1 MSRPAIY
8 FIGAGGIGMSALVR
22 YFLAKDYLVAGY
34 DKTPTALT
42 DALIKEGAAIHFEDN
57 VDLIPEYCKDKANT
71 LVVRTPAVPLS
82 HAELSWFHS
91 QDFKIL
97 KRAQLLG
104 EITKMSR
111 GLCVAGTHG
120 KTTTSTMLAHILK
133 ESHVDCNAFLGGI
146 VKNYSSNLLLSD
158 HSDLTVIEADEYDR
172 SFHALHPYMAIITS
186 TDPDHLDIYGTKE
199 AYLESFEH
207 FSSLICSDGVLIVKQ
222 GLEFTPK
229 TKEGVKIYTYSTEGD
244 ADFHA
249 ENIRIGNGTII
260 FDFISPFGNV
270 KDAELGVPVWINI
283 ENSIAAMAVA
293 QLNGVTPDELRHGV
307 KSYLGA
313 KRRFDFWV
321 KQDNKVLLDDYGH
334 HPEEVKASI
343 RSVKKLFEGR
353 KVTVIFQPHLYS
365 RTRDFY
371 PEFAEALSQA
381 DEVILLDIYPAREE
395 PIEGVTSDLIFDLIH
410 SAKKER
416 VSKENLLSLLSDKET
431 DVLVTLG
438 AGDIDT
444 MLPQIQT
451 IIER

>member
-1 MSRPAIY
+1 MSKPAIY

-22 YFLAKDYLVAGY
+22 YFLAKNYLVAGY

-42 DALIKEGAAIHFEDN
+42 DELIREGAEIHFEDH
-57 VDLIPEYCKDKANT
+57 VGLIPDYCKNKENT
-71 LVVRTPAVPLS
+71 IVVRTPAVPLS
-82 HAELSWFHS
+82 HSELSWF
-91 QDFKIL
+91 QNQNFKIL
-97 KRAQLLG
+97 KRAQILG

-133 ESHVDCNAFLGGI
+133 ESHVGCNAFLGGI
-146 VKNYSSNLLLSD
+146 VKNYSSNLLLSED
-158 HSDLTVIEADEYDR
+158 SNLTVIEADEYDR

-207 FSSLICSDGVLIVKQ
+207 FSSLIGSDGVLILKQ
-222 GLEFTPK
+222 GLNFIPK
-229 TKEGVKIYTYSTEGD
+229 TKEGVKVYTYSAEEK
-244 ADFHA
+244 ADFYA
-249 ENIRIGNGTII
+249 KNIRIGNGTIL
-260 FDFISPFGNV
+260 FDYISPLGNV
-270 KDAELGVPVWINI
+270 NDVELGVPVWINI
-283 ENSIAAMAVA
+283 ENCIAAMAVA
-293 QLNGVTPDELRHGV
+293 QMNGVTSDELRHGV

-313 KRRFDFWV
+313 KRRFDFWI
-321 KQDNKVLLDDYGH
+321 KEDHKVLLDDYGH

-343 RSVKKLFEGR
+343 RSIKQLFEGR

-365 RTRDFY
+365 RTKDFY

-395 PIEGVTSDLIFDLIH
+395 PMEGVTSDLIFDLIH
-410 SAKKER
+410 SAQKIKT
-416 VSKENLLSLLSDKET
+416 SKEDLLKLLKEKKT

-444 MLPQIQT
+444 LLPQIQQL
-451 IIER
+451 IER